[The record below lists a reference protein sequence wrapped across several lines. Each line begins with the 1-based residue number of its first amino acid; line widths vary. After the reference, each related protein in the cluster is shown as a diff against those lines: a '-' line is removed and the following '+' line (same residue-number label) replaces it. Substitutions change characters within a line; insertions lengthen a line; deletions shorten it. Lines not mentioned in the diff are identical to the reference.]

1 MSLRSFMVHFICT
14 FLFAGCIERE
24 SEISLHYQNNT
35 KRTVDV
41 FTFPGDPFS
50 SSPDTNWFKL
60 YPSDEIRVLTTSVR
74 GSAAPENIFPSF
86 ASTDSCVVIYS
97 DSLIVTHFTRFYS
110 LDRDTISEDVI
121 AFDDSRN
128 IFNQDHFDIEKIGD
142 NQFKA
147 TYHFSEEDVDYAISI
162 NE

>member
-110 LDRDTISEDVI
+110 LDQDTIRQDVI
-121 AFDDSRN
+121 TYDDDRN
-128 IFNQDHFDIEKIGD
+128 IVNPAFFNIEQISDD
-142 NQFKA
+142 NYKA
-147 TYHFSEEDVDYAISI
+147 TYTFTEEDVDYAISI